1 MPNLALSDD
10 LILAS
15 FITQHGYK
23 DKRSFEP
30 STGRVKTKYKLAGN
44 IVATLGIY
52 TFFVM
57 TSQKQACESVVTLE
71 INENDWEQRNGIRG
85 TGYLDIKKIEALNR
99 EEVLSK
105 KKDSQNGFR
114 CIGRLCDTKYNE
126 LKSLS
131 ARTHMTRIPLAIE
144 KQSLIKQALDD
155 AGISTDII
163 QKLGLA

>member
-1 MPNLALSDD
+1 MPNLALSDSV
-10 LILAS
+10 ILTS
-15 FITQHGYK
+15 LITQYGYK
-23 DKRSFEP
+23 DKKSFEP
-30 STGRVKTKYKLAGN
+30 STGRIKTKYKLAGN

-71 INENDWEQRNGIRG
+71 INENDWEQRSGIQG
-85 TGYLDIKKIEALNR
+85 TGYLDIKKIEALNKD
-99 EEVLSK
+99 ELLIK
-105 KKDSQNGFR
+105 KRDSQNGFQ
-114 CIGRLCDTKYNE
+114 CVGRLCDVKYNE

-131 ARTHMTRIPLAIE
+131 AKTHMTRVPLTIE

-163 QKLGLA
+163 QRLGLA